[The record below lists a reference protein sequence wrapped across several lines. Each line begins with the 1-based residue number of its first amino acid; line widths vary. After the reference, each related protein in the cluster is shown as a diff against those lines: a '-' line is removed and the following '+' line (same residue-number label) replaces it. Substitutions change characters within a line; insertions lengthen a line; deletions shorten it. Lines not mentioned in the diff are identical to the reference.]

1 MEQRELLER
10 LQPPLVDLKEGGFV
24 MNIKSFALVVIA
36 TLAPPSAYVF
46 AQERVDSP
54 RVQAVAPPSSSQ
66 ATPVAARSTTS
77 PPDLL
82 IGAGDLLEVSL
93 YGMPDFRTEVRVNSG
108 GQISLPMV
116 STVTVGGLSIERAQ
130 ALIERELSQK
140 GLFNDPHVTV
150 FEKEYATQGISVLGE
165 VQKPGIYPM
174 LGSRNLYDVISA
186 AGGTTP
192 KAGRYV
198 LITRRNDPQHPVQV
212 PLVTGSR
219 ESMEN
224 NVPVEPG
231 DTIMVSKAGV
241 VYVVGDVHQPG
252 GFVMENGNDI
262 TVVKAIAL
270 AQGTNPN
277 AALNSARLIR
287 KTPEGPKEVPLP
299 LKQILAA
306 KAPDVS
312 LQADDVVFVPGSAG
326 KSAAKR
332 GAEAILQMATGIAI
346 WRMP

>member
-1 MEQRELLER
+1 MEVVMQVKPVALTVLAF
-10 LQPPLVDLKEGGFV
+10 LVL
-24 MNIKSFALVVIA
+24 
-36 TLAPPSAYVF
+36 PSAYGF
-46 AQERVDSP
+46 AQDRVAPSEVRTEAP
-54 RVQAVAPPSSSQ
+54 WLASQSAAVASESAS
-66 ATPVAARSTTS
+66 S

-93 YGMPDFRTEVRVNSG
+93 YGMPDFKTDVRVNSG
-108 GQISLPMV
+108 GEISLPMLGAVAV
-116 STVTVGGLSIERAQ
+116 SGLSVEQAQ
-130 ALIERELSQK
+130 LLIEHKLSEK

-165 VQKPGIYPM
+165 VQKPGIYPL
-174 LGSRNLYDVISA
+174 LGSRNLYDALSA
-186 AGGTTP
+186 AGGTAP

-198 LITRRNDPQHPVQV
+198 LITRRNDPQHPVRV
-212 PLVTGSR
+212 PLLTGAA
-219 ESMEN
+219 ESMET
-224 NVPVEPG
+224 NVTVEPG
-231 DTIMVSKAGV
+231 DTIVVSKAGV

-262 TVVKAIAL
+262 TVLKAIAL

-277 AALNSARLIR
+277 AALNAPGLIR
-287 KTPEGPKEVPLP
+287 KTPEGSKDVPLS

-306 KAPDVS
+306 KAPD
-312 LQADDVVFVPGSAG
+312 LQLQPDDVVFVPGSAG

-332 GAEAILQMATGIAI
+332 GAEAILQMATGVAI

>member
-1 MEQRELLER
+1 ME
-10 LQPPLVDLKEGGFV
+10 VV
-24 MNIKSFALVVIA
+24 MKSKPTFLT
-36 TLAPPSAYVF
+36 TLAFLTLPLPYGLAQDRVGSSEIRPVPPST
-46 AQERVDSP
+46 AQTEP
-54 RVQAVAPPSSSQ
+54 
-66 ATPVAARSTTS
+66 TAARSAGS
-77 PPDLL
+77 PHDLL

-93 YGMPDFRTEVRVNSG
+93 YGMPDFKTDVRVNSG
-108 GQISLPMV
+108 GEISLPMIG
-116 STVTVGGLSIERAQ
+116 TVPVAGLSVEQ
-130 ALIERELSQK
+130 AETLVARKLTEK

-165 VQKPGIYPM
+165 VQKPGIYPL
-174 LGSRNLYDVISA
+174 LGSRKLYDAISA

-198 LITRRNDPQHPVQV
+198 LITRRNDPQHSVRV
-212 PLVTGSR
+212 PLMTGAP

-224 NVPVEPG
+224 NVTVEPG
-231 DTIMVSKAGV
+231 DTILISKAGV

-262 TVVKAIAL
+262 TVLKAIAL

-277 AALNSARLIR
+277 AALNGARLIR
-287 KTPEGPKEVPLP
+287 KTPGGPQDVPLA

-306 KAPDVS
+306 KAPDVQ

-346 WRMP
+346 WRVP

>member
-1 MEQRELLER
+1 
-10 LQPPLVDLKEGGFV
+10 
-24 MNIKSFALVVIA
+24 
-36 TLAPPSAYVF
+36 
-46 AQERVDSP
+46 
-54 RVQAVAPPSSSQ
+54 
-66 ATPVAARSTTS
+66 
-77 PPDLL
+77 
-82 IGAGDLLEVSL
+82 
-93 YGMPDFRTEVRVNSG
+93 MPDFKTDVRVNTG
-108 GQISLPMV
+108 GEISLPMIG
-116 STVTVGGLSIERAQ
+116 TVPVAGLSVEQ
-130 ALIERELSQK
+130 AETLIAHKLTEK

-165 VQKPGIYPM
+165 VQKPGIYPL
-174 LGSRNLYDVISA
+174 LGSRKLYDAISA

-198 LITRRNDPQHPVQV
+198 LITRRNDPQHSVRV
-212 PLVTGSR
+212 PLMTGAP

-224 NVPVEPG
+224 NVTVEPG
-231 DTIMVSKAGV
+231 DTILISKAGV

-262 TVVKAIAL
+262 TVLKAIAL

-277 AALNSARLIR
+277 AALNGARLIR
-287 KTPEGPKEVPLP
+287 KTPGGPQDVPLA

-306 KAPDVS
+306 KAPDVQ

-332 GAEAILQMATGIAI
+332 GAEAVLQMATGMAI
-346 WRMP
+346 WRIP

>member
-1 MEQRELLER
+1 MEAVMKSKLASFTALL
-10 LQPPLVDLKEGGFV
+10 LL
-24 MNIKSFALVVIA
+24 ALSS
-36 TLAPPSAYVF
+36 TYGF
-46 AQERVDSP
+46 AQNPVGSP
-54 RVQAVAPPSSSQ
+54 EVRPEVTSSAPQ
-66 ATPVAARSTTS
+66 TTPVAARIAGS
-77 PPDLL
+77 PKDLL

-93 YGMPDFRTEVRVNSG
+93 YSVPDFKTEVRVNSG
-108 GQISLPMV
+108 GEISLPMLG
-116 STVTVGGLSIERAQ
+116 TVAVGGLSVEQAQLLVERK
-130 ALIERELSQK
+130 LSEK

-165 VQKPGIYPM
+165 VQKPGIYPL
-174 LGSRNLYDVISA
+174 LGSRNLYDALSA
-186 AGGTTP
+186 AGGTAP

-212 PLVTGSR
+212 PLVTGAP

-231 DTIMVSKAGV
+231 DTIVVSKAGV

-262 TVVKAIAL
+262 TVLKAIAL

-287 KTPEGPKEVPLP
+287 KTPEGSKEVPLP
-299 LKQILAA
+299 LKQIFAS
-306 KAPDVS
+306 KAPDPQ
-312 LQADDVVFVPGSAG
+312 L
-326 KSAAKR
+326 
-332 GAEAILQMATGIAI
+332 
-346 WRMP
+346 

>member
-1 MEQRELLER
+1 MNSKTAFLAALLF
-10 LQPPLVDLKEGGFV
+10 L
-24 MNIKSFALVVIA
+24 AL
-36 TLAPPSAYVF
+36 PSANGF
-46 AQERVDSP
+46 AQNPVGSP
-54 RVQAVAPPSSSQ
+54 EVRPEAPSSALQ
-66 ATPVAARSTTS
+66 ATPAAARSTGS
-77 PPDLL
+77 PRDLL

-93 YGMPDFRTEVRVNSG
+93 YGMPDFKTEVRVSSG
-108 GQISLPMV
+108 GEISLPMLGTVAV
-116 STVTVGGLSIERAQ
+116 SGLSVEQ
-130 ALIERELSQK
+130 AETLIERNLSQK

-150 FEKEYATQGISVLGE
+150 FEKEYATQGISLLGE
-165 VQKPGIYPM
+165 VQRPGIYPL
-174 LGSRNLYDVISA
+174 LGSRKLYDAISA

-198 LITRRNDPQHPVQV
+198 LITHRNDPQHAVRV
-212 PLVTGSR
+212 PLLTGAP

-224 NVPVEPG
+224 NVTVEPG
-231 DTIMVSKAGV
+231 DTILVSKAGV

-262 TVVKAIAL
+262 TVLKAIAL

-277 AALNSARLIR
+277 AALNAARLIR
-287 KTPEGPKEVPLP
+287 KTPEGPRDVPLS

-306 KAPDVS
+306 KAPD
-312 LQADDVVFVPGSAG
+312 LQLQPDDVVFVPGSAG

-332 GAEAILQMATGIAI
+332 GAEAILQMATGVAI

>member
-1 MEQRELLER
+1 ME
-10 LQPPLVDLKEGGFV
+10 VV
-24 MNIKSFALVVIA
+24 MKSKSISLAVLAFLAL
-36 TLAPPSAYVF
+36 PSSHGF
-46 AQERVDSP
+46 AQDRVGSSEVRAEAP
-54 RVQAVAPPSSSQ
+54 RPASQ
-66 ATPVAARSTTS
+66 TTPVATHSTVS

-93 YGMPDFRTEVRVNSG
+93 YGMADFKTDVRVNSG
-108 GQISLPMV
+108 GEISLPMLG
-116 STVTVGGLSIERAQ
+116 TVTVSGLSVEQAQ
-130 ALIERELSQK
+130 LLIERKLSEK

-165 VQKPGIYPM
+165 VQKPGIYPL
-174 LGSRNLYDVISA
+174 LGSRNLYDAISV

-198 LITRRNDPQHPVQV
+198 LITRRNDPQHPVRV
-212 PLVTGSR
+212 PLVTGTP

-224 NVPVEPG
+224 NVTVEPG
-231 DTIMVSKAGV
+231 DTIVVSKAGV
-241 VYVVGDVHQPG
+241 VYVVGAVHQPG
-252 GFVMENGNDI
+252 GFIMENGNDI
-262 TVVKAIAL
+262 TVLKAIAL

-277 AALNSARLIR
+277 AALNSAKLIR
-287 KTPEGPKEVPLP
+287 KTPEGPKDVPLP
-299 LKQILAA
+299 LKQILAV
-306 KAPDVS
+306 KAPDVP

-346 WRMP
+346 WRVP

>member
-1 MEQRELLER
+1 ME
-10 LQPPLVDLKEGGFV
+10 VV
-24 MNIKSFALVVIA
+24 MKSKSISLAVLAFLAL
-36 TLAPPSAYVF
+36 PSAYGF
-46 AQERVDSP
+46 AQDRVGSSEVRAEAP
-54 RVQAVAPPSSSQ
+54 RPASQ
-66 ATPVAARSTTS
+66 TAPVAAHSSSS
-77 PPDLL
+77 PPELL

-93 YGMPDFRTEVRVNSG
+93 YGMPDFKIDVRVNSG
-108 GQISLPMV
+108 GEISLPMLG
-116 STVTVGGLSIERAQ
+116 TVAVAGLSVEQ
-130 ALIERELSQK
+130 AETLIERKLSQK

-165 VQKPGIYPM
+165 VQKPGIYPL
-174 LGSRNLYDVISA
+174 LGSRKLYDAISA

-198 LITRRNDPQHPVQV
+198 LITRRQAPEHPLRV
-212 PLVTGSR
+212 PLLTGAP

-224 NVPVEPG
+224 NVKVEPG
-231 DTIMVSKAGV
+231 DTILVSKAGV

-262 TVVKAIAL
+262 TVLKAIAL

-277 AALNSARLIR
+277 AALNAARLIR
-287 KTPEGPKEVPLP
+287 KTPEGPKDVPLS

-306 KAPDVS
+306 KAPD
-312 LQADDVVFVPGSAG
+312 LQLEPDDVVFVPSSAG

-332 GAEAILQMATGIAI
+332 GAEAILQMATGVAI
-346 WRMP
+346 WRIP